1 MSGWLAP
8 VSAMDGEMVSPDM
21 AHAKPG
27 VSTLAWPQG
36 ALGSTSALCDGGG
49 FPDGNSETATR
60 LKPQCPWCTKGTT
73 LFL

>member
-27 VSTLAWPQG
+27 VSTLTGLRGPWAPHQH
-36 ALGSTSALCDGGG
+36 CVIVEG
-49 FPDGNSETATR
+49 FQMAT
-60 LKPQCPWCTKGTT
+60 LKQPPG
-73 LFL
+73 